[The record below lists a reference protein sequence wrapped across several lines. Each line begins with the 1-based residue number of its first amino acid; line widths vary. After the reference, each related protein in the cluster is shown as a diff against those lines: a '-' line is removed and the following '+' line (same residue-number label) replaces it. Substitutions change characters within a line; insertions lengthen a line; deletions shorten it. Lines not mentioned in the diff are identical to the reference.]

1 MDQAHKFLEKE
12 GILSSEFVF
21 LSCGDFDGIQLRR
34 ESQSKGFAVPSYMK
48 RWINIKKVF
57 PKGYKMGGS

>member
-1 MDQAHKFLEKE
+1 MTQAHEFLEKE

-21 LSCGDFDGIQLRR
+21 LSCGDFDGRHIRR
-34 ESQSKGFAVPSYMK
+34 ESKRKGFNLPSYMK

-57 PKGYKMGGS
+57 PKGYNMGGP